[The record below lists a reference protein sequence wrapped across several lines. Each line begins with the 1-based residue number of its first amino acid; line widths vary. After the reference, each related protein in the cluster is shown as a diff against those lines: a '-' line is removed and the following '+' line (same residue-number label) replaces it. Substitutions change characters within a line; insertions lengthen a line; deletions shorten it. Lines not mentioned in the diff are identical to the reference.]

1 MRCYN
6 KYTFSIL
13 ISLLLMPILDS
24 NAHTLPSSCQTE
36 CGNISIPYPFGI
48 QEGCYLNEWYRIKC
62 RNSTFPFLIKI
73 GMEVVNIPL
82 PNEESESLD
91 SLPFGTIRVKIPIAS
106 VGCSRDGKESGSAL
120 NLTGSPFYFAR
131 GNSLVAAGCNS
142 KSSLTNIEPSV
153 VGCVLNCTASKD
165 TLPRKTVPFFG
176 RTGCPN
182 DGLTYTESLDCTN
195 NEREGQRRCDGNGCC
210 SASLSYGDV
219 YQVVGIRIESF
230 GNGNSTSGG
239 ECRVA
244 FLTDED
250 YTFWNVTKPQRFFA
264 QGYTKVT
271 LGWVIQTKNL
281 SVLNSLSCKNTKEFD
296 NLRIDAQRT
305 TSCIC
310 ENITISGTSYARCMC
325 IPGYIGNPYLLNECK
340 G

>member
-1 MRCYN
+1 MVQNQMQKLY
-6 KYTFSIL
+6 FSV
-13 ISLLLMPILDS
+13 PYQDW
-24 NAHTLPSSCQTE
+24 HGSCE
-36 CGNISIPYPFGI
+36 Y
-48 QEGCYLNEWYRIKC
+48 
-62 RNSTFPFLIKI
+62 
-73 GMEVVNIPL
+73 PL

-91 SLPFGTIRVKIPIAS
+91 SLSFGTIRVKIPIAS
-106 VGCSRDGKESGSAL
+106 VGKESGSAL
-120 NLTGSPFYFAR
+120 NLTGNPFYFGR

-281 SVLNSLSCKNTKEFD
+281 SVLNSLSCKNTKEYG
-296 NLRIDAQRT
+296 NLSS
-305 TSCIC
+305 TSCVC
-310 ENITISGTSYARCMC
+310 ENFTI
-325 IPGYIGNPYLLNECK
+325 
-340 G
+340 